1 MYYLFL
7 FLTLLT
13 PNIDSFITNFPISHS
28 SFLNSSIK
36 KIEFNY
42 SINNAN
48 TINPDGFIQFK
59 VKILS
64 EGRGLILMGQNHYKL
79 LLNNHIILSDNS
91 TMKTYNKKSN
101 QIIIENSN
109 FELDSL
115 VLNFFNNLENNF
127 KNNFYTIDLDNN
139 CIMMNYKKFKVQ
151 IFVNN
156 NSITS
161 IDYQYNDL
169 ITNISSINLSPY
181 INDGVDT
188 LFTINAPD
196 AFILDLRD

>member
-7 FLTLLT
+7 FLTLLI
-13 PNIDSFITNFPISHS
+13 PNIDSFITNFPLSHS

-59 VKILS
+59 VKILN
-64 EGRGLILMGQNHYKL
+64 EGRGLILMDQNHYKL

-115 VLNFFNNLENNF
+115 VFNFFNNL

-139 CIMMNYKKFKVQ
+139 CIMMDYKKFKVQ
-151 IFVNN
+151 FFVDD

-181 INDGVDT
+181 INDCVDT

>member
-7 FLTLLT
+7 FLTLLI
-13 PNIDSFITNFPISHS
+13 PNLDSFITNFPLSHS

-59 VKILS
+59 VKILN
-64 EGRGLILMGQNHYKL
+64 EGQGVILMDQNHYKL
-79 LLNNHIILSDNS
+79 LLNNYIILSDNS

-101 QIIIENSN
+101 QIFIENSS

-115 VLNFFNNLENNF
+115 VLNFFNNL

-139 CIMMNYKKFKVQ
+139 CIMMDYKKFKVQ
-151 IFVNN
+151 IFVDD

-181 INDGVDT
+181 INDRVDT
-188 LFTINAPD
+188 LFTIDKPD